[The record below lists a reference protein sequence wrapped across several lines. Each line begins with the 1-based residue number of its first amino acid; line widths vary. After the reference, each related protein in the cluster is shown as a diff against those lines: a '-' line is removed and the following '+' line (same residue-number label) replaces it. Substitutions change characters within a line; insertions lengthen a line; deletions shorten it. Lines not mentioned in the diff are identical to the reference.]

1 MAERGHI
8 TAGDL
13 SWLSNPGH
21 HTWLFDQAQRLL
33 SFYQYACMDPAG
45 GFFEL
50 DNDGRP
56 QQYPIRKLVI
66 TSRMVHNFSLATLLG
81 RPGAAPL
88 VDHGI
93 RFLREALRDNV
104 HGGYYC
110 SVDSGGAHDASKQA
124 YGHVFV
130 LLAASSA
137 MMARRPGAEELF
149 QDIVP
154 VLESRFWREADGL
167 LAEEFNEDWSTRSSY
182 RGQNANMHYVEAL
195 LTAAEATHD
204 SLFLRR
210 AERIAEKL
218 IHDLTARNDWRLAE
232 HYNDRWEID
241 PDYSRDDPD
250 NMFRTF
256 GSVVGHWVEWAR
268 LLLQIRAMS
277 AQPADWLL
285 PAARRLFDGAMAE
298 AWDRER
304 GGLAHTVDFDGKIL
318 NPDRYQWV
326 ISEAIGAA
334 ARLVQV
340 TGEPEYEHWYRTL
353 WDYADRHLIDH
364 VRGGWLYALDAENR
378 AKNVPDVIEAK
389 PDLYHALQCCLIP
402 LLPADAGIGASLRD
416 GKYFMPARQ

>member
-1 MAERGHI
+1 MVEDGHG
-8 TAGDL
+8 TGGDA
-13 SWLSNPGH
+13 SWLSSAGH
-21 HTWLFDQAQRLL
+21 QAWLFDQAQRLL
-33 SFYQYACMDPAG
+33 TFYQYACVDPAG

-50 DNDGRP
+50 DSAGKP
-56 QQYPIRKLVI
+56 QQIPVRKLVI
-66 TSRMVHNFSLATLLG
+66 TARMVHNFSLAVLLG
-81 RPGAAPL
+81 RPGGAPL

-93 RFLREALRDNV
+93 RFLREVLHDSV
-104 HGGYYC
+104 HGGYFYT
-110 SVDSGGAHDASKQA
+110 VDQRGAHDASKQA

-137 MMARRPGAEELF
+137 IMARRPGAEELF
-149 QDIVP
+149 QDIVT
-154 VLESRFWREADGL
+154 VLDAHFWRELDGL
-167 LAEEFNEDWSTRSSY
+167 LIEELNEDWSPRSTY

-195 LTAAEATHD
+195 LTAAEATRD
-204 SLFLRR
+204 SSFVRR
-210 AERIAEKL
+210 AERIAERL
-218 IHDLTARNDWRLAE
+218 IHDLTAGNHWRLAE

-241 PDYSRDDPD
+241 PEYNRDDPE

-256 GSVVGHWVEWAR
+256 GSVIGHWVEWAR
-268 LLLQIRAMS
+268 LLLQVRAMS

-304 GGLAHTVDFDGKIL
+304 GGLVHTVDFDGKIL
-318 NPDRYQWV
+318 NSDRYQWV

-334 ARLVQV
+334 ARLAQF
-340 TGEPEYEHWYRTL
+340 TGEPEYEYWYRTL

-364 VRGGWLYALDAENR
+364 ERGGWLYALDAENR
-378 AKNVPDVIEAK
+378 PKDVPDVIDAK

-416 GKYFMPARQ
+416 GKYGIFARP